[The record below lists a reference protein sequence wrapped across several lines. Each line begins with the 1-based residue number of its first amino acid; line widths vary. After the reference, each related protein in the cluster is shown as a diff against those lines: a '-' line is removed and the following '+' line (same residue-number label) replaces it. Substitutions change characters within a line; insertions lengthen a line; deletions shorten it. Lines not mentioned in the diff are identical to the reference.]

1 VRRFF
6 LLALILAIPAPA
18 PGQNKAPILVL
29 EAGGHTSM
37 MGKVLFTPD
46 NRELISVASD
56 KTVRVWY
63 VETGELLSVY
73 RPPIGPGED
82 GQLFSAALTKDGKT
96 LAVAGDSGAADKHG
110 AIYLMPYPCF
120 GKLTRVLRG
129 HTSNISGLE
138 FSGDGK
144 LLLSA
149 STDNTARIWD
159 VATGKTLRVLAGH
172 SAQVKGVAFSPDG
185 KRAATASYD
194 KTVRIWNV
202 ATGQTEKT
210 LTTHEREAQSLAW
223 SPDGLTL
230 VSGSK
235 DRSICIW
242 DATGKLKARYKD
254 LGGEILSLAFT
265 PDSKHVLVTRFG
277 AKEDWAGLLDIATGK
292 EDVVFKLHRNTIFS
306 GAVAP
311 NGKLAATGGGDDDE
325 IHIWKT
331 DKAEPFVRLNSKGNG
346 VWAVGWSKDG
356 KVIGW
361 GNTNSGKSFENGQRL
376 ERTFHLVD
384 LEFGDAPDANF
395 RRAQLSR
402 GPLSLDRSDDLNKLL
417 IQQNNK
423 TAAQFNLG
431 KYDRVLSAS
440 LLPNNTAAVGAW
452 SGLYLTDTRSGKQI
466 RKYVGH
472 TANVWSVA
480 PSPDNKL
487 IASGASD
494 QTVRIWDPSAL
505 QPLLSVFVAGNDWIV
520 WTPEGYYAASPGGE
534 KLMGWHVNNGRDQ
547 LANFYPAAQFRKS
560 LYRPD
565 VIREVLSAG
574 SVRTA
579 VARADK
585 ARGKAGGDVAD
596 VGKVL
601 PPQVVITTPDSPTA
615 KSTKADVEIRA
626 TATSAGQNPVTAMR
640 LLLNGRPYQG
650 PAATKKVAAPKLG
663 EVKET
668 WAVQLKPGKNTI
680 AVQADSA
687 VSQGISEPV
696 EVNFQRGDAADMEK
710 GRLLV
715 LAVGITAY
723 PGDLKVPTAAG
734 DAQYLAEVLQNK
746 AKPVFRQMEAKV
758 LTDQKAS
765 RKEIAAGLMWL
776 REAMTAQDCAVVL
789 LSGQGLLDA
798 DGQFAFLP
806 ADADAKTPASG
817 GLPGGEIKKALQGTP
832 GKVIFLLDAARTRP
846 AGNVASLTDDF
857 VRDLGADESGLIV
870 LCSTSGRDISRDGE
884 QKSSLFAQ
892 ALAEGLS
899 GKAQRALDGSVYL
912 HHLTRY
918 VGSRVEELSKSRQ
931 HPALVQPSGIRSFPL
946 TMP

>member
-1 VRRFF
+1 
-6 LLALILAIPAPA
+6 LAIPSSA
-18 PGQNKAPILVL
+18 PGQNKTPILVL

-73 RPPIGPGED
+73 RPPIGAGED
-82 GQLFSAALTKDGKT
+82 GQLFSAALSKDGKT

-138 FSGDGK
+138 FSADGK
-144 LLLSA
+144 LLLSG

-159 VATGKTLRVLAGH
+159 VATGKTLRILAGH
-172 SAQVKGVAFSPDG
+172 SAQVKGIAFSPDG

-194 KTVRIWNV
+194 KTVRIWNI
-202 ATGQTEKT
+202 ATGQTEAT
-210 LTTHEREAQSLAW
+210 LTTHDREVQCLAW

-235 DRSICIW
+235 DKSICIW
-242 DATGKLKARYKD
+242 DAKGKLRTRYKD
-254 LGGEILSLAFT
+254 LGGEVLSLTFA
-265 PDSKHVLVTRFG
+265 PDSKHVLLTRFG
-277 AKEDWAGLLDIATGK
+277 AKDDTAGLLDISSGK
-292 EDVVFKLHRNTIFS
+292 EDAQFKRHLNTIFS
-306 GAVAP
+306 GAVSAD
-311 NGKLAATGGGDDDE
+311 GKLAATGGGDDDE
-325 IHIWKT
+325 IYIWKT
-331 DKAEPFVRLNSKGNG
+331 ANAEPITRLNSKGNG

-361 GNTNSGKSFENGQRL
+361 GNTNAGKSFENGQRL
-376 ERTFHLVD
+376 ERTFHLAD
-384 LEFGDAPDANF
+384 LEFGEAPDADF
-395 RRAQLSR
+395 RRSQLTR
-402 GPLSLDRSDDLNKLL
+402 GPLSLDRNDDLTKLVV
-417 IQQNNK
+417 QQNNK
-423 TAAQFNLG
+423 IAAQFSLS
-431 KYDRVLSAS
+431 KYDRVLSAT

-452 SGLYLTDTRSGKQI
+452 SGLYLADTRSGKQL

-494 QTVRIWDPSAL
+494 QTVRIWDPSGL
-505 QPLLSVFVAGNDWIV
+505 QPLLSLFVAGNDWIV

-565 VIREVLSAG
+565 VIREVLGAG
-574 SVRTA
+574 SVRVA
-579 VARADK
+579 LARADK
-585 ARGKAGGDVAD
+585 ARGKAGADVAD

-601 PPQVVITTPDSPTA
+601 PPQVVITTPDTPTA
-615 KSTKADVEIRA
+615 KATKADVEIRA

-668 WAVQLKPGKNTI
+668 WAIQLKPGKNTI

-687 VSQGISEPV
+687 VSQGISEAV
-696 EVNFQRGDAADMEK
+696 EVTFQPGGDAETEK

-723 PGDLKVPTAAG
+723 PGDLKVPSAAG
-734 DAQYLAEVLQNK
+734 GAQLIAETLQNK
-746 AKPVFRQMEAKV
+746 AKPVFRQVETKV
-758 LTDQKAS
+758 LTDQNAS
-765 RKEIAAGLMWL
+765 RKEIIAGLAWL
-776 REAMTAQDCAVVL
+776 RGAMTAQDCAVVL

-806 ADADAKTPASG
+806 ADVDAKTPAAS
-817 GLPGGEIKKALQGTP
+817 GLPGSEIKKALQGTP
-832 GKVIFLLDAARTRP
+832 GRVIFLLDAARTRP
-846 AGNVASLTDDF
+846 AGSVSSLTDDF
-857 VRDLGADESGLIV
+857 VRDLAADESGLIV
-870 LCSTSGRDISRDGE
+870 LCSTSGRDITRDGE
-884 QKSSLFAQ
+884 QKSGFFAQ
-892 ALAEGLS
+892 AVVEGLS
-899 GKAQRALDGSVYL
+899 GKAQKALDGAVYL

-918 VGSRVEELSKSRQ
+918 VGSRVEELSKGRQ
-931 HPALVQPSGIRSFPL
+931 HPAIVQPSGIRSFPL